1 MILFSAGS
9 RPPARLYLRSYGP
22 DQEWPHSHEFHELVY
37 VRGGSGLHVTE
48 KESYQIYAGDIFWI
62 RPGRMHD
69 FRDMK
74 DLKLANFLFHPEEL
88 EHYWLDLRE
97 TPGYAVFF
105 DTDGAGG
112 THSRSSRS
120 CMTFDQAQMIRVEE
134 LIVQMDQAWQQKRP
148 GWKFK
153 STIAFLELVGMICD
167 NCSPA
172 EANASADNILIMRV
186 LNYFERNY
194 HSRVRLERVAAETG
208 RSISSLVHSF
218 KKAIGE
224 SPIHYLNRFRL
235 EKAARAV
242 AQYRNPDQRNCVAHR
257 LLRRQLFYKAV
268 FAALRHFSAAVPP
281 GDLSGT
287 ARNRG
292 GVIPVIAGKHHFF
305 AGSSRKISL
314 RVFIFKIIA

>member
-1 MILFSAGS
+1 MKTFILRDDFIFGRQPA
-9 RPPARLYLRSYGP
+9 PARLYLRSYGP

-218 KKAIGE
+218 KKATGE

-235 EKAARAV
+235 EKAAGLLRNTETRISEIALRTGFCDGNYFTKQFSRHFGISPR
-242 AQYRNPDQRNCVAHR
+242 QYRQATSP
-257 LLRRQLFYKAV
+257 
-268 FAALRHFSAAVPP
+268 VPHE
-281 GDLSGT
+281 T
-287 ARNRG
+287 EAE
-292 GVIPVIAGKHHFF
+292 
-305 AGSSRKISL
+305 SSR
-314 RVFIFKIIA
+314 